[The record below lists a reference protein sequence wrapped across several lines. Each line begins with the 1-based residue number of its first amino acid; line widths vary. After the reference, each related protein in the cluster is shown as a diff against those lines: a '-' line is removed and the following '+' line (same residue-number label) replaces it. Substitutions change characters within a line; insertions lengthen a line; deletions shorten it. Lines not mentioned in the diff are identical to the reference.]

1 MITKVRQNFTSLIIN
16 TLSNKSFSK
25 MSKPRMYFIAHTLW
39 LFASIK
45 GRINFLQLGRF
56 SKSCEQYFRIGFQKT
71 FDFLSFNTIL
81 LEKYFAASSTLAI
94 ALDPSYIDKSGKAT
108 KGVGTFWSGCA
119 GKAKRGLELCGFAVV
134 NISSSD
140 AYHLKAF
147 QSPSPEELKKQGSD
161 LLSHY
166 GKLVVEHAKEWLSF
180 SKYLLAD
187 AYFSK
192 NPFVNHVLE
201 AGMHLISR
209 LRDDAALQYLY
220 QGEQK
225 TGKGRPR
232 LYAGKVDVK
241 KPNMEYFTLEEITE
255 EYQVF
260 SAIVY
265 SKAFKRKLRMALV
278 VFQKNGKETAR
289 KLYFST
295 DLNLTAS
302 QVFIYYRSRFQ
313 IEFIYRDAKQYTG
326 LCHCQ
331 GRTGEKLDFH
341 WNAALTTVNLA
352 KIQHQQDENFGKEK
366 FSMAN
371 CKTLYNNILMLE
383 RFIAVFGIN
392 PNSAFNQKKIIV
404 LLNFGRIAA

>member
-1 MITKVRQNFTSLIIN
+1 MIIKVKQNFTSLIFN
-16 TLSNKSFSK
+16 VLSNKSFSK

-39 LFASIK
+39 LSASIK

-56 SKSCEQYFRIGFQKT
+56 SKFCEQYFRIGFQKT
-71 FDFLSFNTIL
+71 FDFLFFNSIL
-81 LEKYFAASSTLAI
+81 LEKHFTSSSVLAI

-108 KGVGTFWSGCA
+108 KGVGNFWSGCA

-134 NISSSD
+134 NVSSCE

-166 GKLVVEHAKEWLSF
+166 GKLVVEHAKEWLGF

-192 NPFVNHVLE
+192 HPFLNHVLK

-225 TGKGRPR
+225 TGKGRPK
-232 LYAGKVDVK
+232 LYAGKVEVK

-265 SKAFKRKLRMALV
+265 SKAFKRKLRLALV
-278 VFQKNGKETAR
+278 VFQKNGKETVR
-289 KLYFST
+289 KMYFST
-295 DLNLTAS
+295 DLDLTAS

-352 KIQHQQDENFGKEK
+352 KIQHQQDEIFGKEN

-371 CKTLYNNILMLE
+371 CKTLYNNILLIE
-383 RFIAVFGIN
+383 RFIDAFGIN
-392 PNSAFNQKKIIV
+392 PNSAFNQKKIKE
-404 LLNFGRIAA
+404 LLNYGRIAA

>member
-1 MITKVRQNFTSLIIN
+1 MIIKVKQNFTSLIFN
-16 TLSNKSFSK
+16 VLSNSSFSK
-25 MSKPRMYFIAHTLW
+25 MSKPRKYFIAHTLW

-45 GRINFLQLGRF
+45 GRINFLQLERF
-56 SKSCEQYFRIGFQKT
+56 SKFCEQYFRIGFQKT
-71 FDFLSFNTIL
+71 LDFLSFNSIL
-81 LEKYFAASSTLAI
+81 LKKHFSSSTVLAI

-134 NISSSD
+134 NVL
-140 AYHLKAF
+140 AGEAFHLKAF
-147 QSPSPEELKKQGSD
+147 QSSSPEELKKQGSD

-192 NPFVNHVLE
+192 KPFVDCVLE

-209 LRDDAALQYLY
+209 LRDDADLKYLY
-220 QGEQK
+220 QGEQN
-225 TGKGRPR
+225 TGKGRHK
-232 LYAGKVDVK
+232 LYAGKVNVK
-241 KPNMEYFTLEEITE
+241 KPDMEYFCLEKITP
-255 EYQVF
+255 EYQMF
-260 SAIVY
+260 SAVVY
-265 SKAFKRKLRMALV
+265 CKAFKRKIRIALV
-278 VFQKNGKETAR
+278 VFYKNGKETAR
-289 KLYFST
+289 KMYFST

-302 QVFIYYRSRFQ
+302 EVFTYYRSRFQ

-331 GRTGEKLDFH
+331 GRSGEKLDFH

-352 KIQHQQDENFGKEK
+352 KIQHLEDENLAHEN

-371 CKTLYNNILMLE
+371 CKTLYNNILLLE
-383 RFIAVFGIN
+383 RFIDVFGIN
-392 PNSAFNQKKIIV
+392 PNSALNQKKIKE
-404 LLNFGRIAA
+404 LLNFGKIVA

>member
-1 MITKVRQNFTSLIIN
+1 MIIKVKENFKELIFN
-16 TLSNKSFSK
+16 VLSNSSFSK
-25 MSKPRMYFIAHTLW
+25 MSKPRKYFIAHTLW

-56 SKSCEQYFRIGFQKT
+56 SKFCEQYFRIGFQKAL
-71 FDFLSFNTIL
+71 DFLSFNSIL
-81 LEKYFAASSTLAI
+81 LQKHLPSSSVLAI

-108 KGVGTFWSGCA
+108 KGVGNFWSGCA

-134 NISSSD
+134 NVLLGE

-147 QSPSPEELKKQGSD
+147 QSPSPDELKKQGSD

-166 GKLVVEHAKEWLSF
+166 GKLVVGHAKKWLGF

-192 NPFVNHVLE
+192 KPFVDYVLE
-201 AGMHLISR
+201 AGMQLISR

-225 TGKGRPR
+225 TGKGRPK

-255 EYQVF
+255 EYQLF
-260 SAIVY
+260 SVVVY
-265 SKAFKRKLRMALV
+265 SKAFKRKIRLALV
-278 VFQKNGKETAR
+278 VFYKNGKEIAR
-289 KLYFST
+289 KIYFST
-295 DLNLTAS
+295 DVNLTAS
-302 QVFIYYRSRFQ
+302 QVFTYYRSRFQ

-331 GRTGEKLDFH
+331 GRSGEKLDFH
-341 WNAALTTVNLA
+341 WNAALTTINLA
-352 KIQHQQDENFGKEK
+352 KIQHRKDENLEKEN

-371 CKTLYNNILMLE
+371 SKTLYNNILMLE
-383 RFIAVFGIN
+383 RFIDVFGIN
-392 PNSAFNQKKIIV
+392 PNSTLNQKKIKE
-404 LLNFGRIAA
+404 LLNFGRIVA